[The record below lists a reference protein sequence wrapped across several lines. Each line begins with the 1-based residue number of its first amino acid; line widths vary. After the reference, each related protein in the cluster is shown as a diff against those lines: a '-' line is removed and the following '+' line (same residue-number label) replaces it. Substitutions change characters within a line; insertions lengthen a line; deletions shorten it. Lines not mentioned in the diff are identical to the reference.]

1 MRYLWFFFFLFSK
14 KLTKQQRRSECC
26 DCAFTVPRGPGA
38 GDFPKGGAIIV
49 FSTLNYCVL
58 CCCFF
63 DTFSSLIGDDWL
75 PLTLHSLH
83 FFRELCELC
92 GGPNQSPYLLHD
104 FSRTLSQAKC
114 TSLAFRAHRC
124 CCSLLFSLL
133 SIFRSHRHSP
143 LVHSV
148 FSLYIASSISA
159 SVSYNLACV

>member
-1 MRYLWFFFFLFSK
+1 MRYLWFIYFLFSK
-14 KLTKQQRRSECC
+14 KTHKAAATVGMLWLCFHCTERARCWRFSERRSYNC
-26 DCAFTVPRGPGA
+26 
-38 GDFPKGGAIIV
+38 